1 MLSCKAALLEGL
13 EGSLLK
19 GSLCFRCL
27 RDVARLDWLHVRRAV
42 CSRCDIIQ
50 MKYNTAVLQRSV

>member
-1 MLSCKAALLEGL
+1 MFSCRAALLEGL

-27 RDVARLDWLHVRRAV
+27 SDVAMLDWLHVRKAV
-42 CSRCDIIQ
+42 CSKGALVQVMHSC
-50 MKYNTAVLQRSV
+50 NAVSD